1 MPKTDKEKKSF
12 ELKFE
17 LKEDGVTEDDSYYYL
32 KGYGATSDLD
42 LGDDIITPEALQ
54 KAIETRTPKFC
65 YQHNMKQPLG
75 IFTTLKKDSFG
86 LYFEAK
92 MPKLVDLC
100 NEVAEFIK
108 MGALDSMSIG
118 YWVIDREWK
127 DGIRII
133 KELEIYEISVVTI
146 PMNPNAV
153 ITGIK
158 SLEDIKSIGDVEDY
172 LKEKGL
178 SCQER
183 KTLISKIKGLNVP
196 EADQETDT
204 KEINLSDED
213 IKNLKLIIEKY

>member
-1 MPKTDKEKKSF
+1 MPNLREKGNF
-12 ELKFE
+12 EFKLEIKA
-17 LKEDGVTEDDSYYYL
+17 DGVSEDENFHYI

-42 LGDDIITPEALQ
+42 LGGDIILPEAIE
-54 KAIETRTPKFC
+54 KALTVRTPKFC
-65 YQHNMKQPLG
+65 YQHNIKQVLG
-75 IFTTLKKDSFG
+75 VFTVLRKDVNG

-92 MPKLVDLC
+92 MPKSVPLC

-118 YWVIDREWK
+118 YFVIDREWK
-127 DGIRII
+127 DGVRVI

-158 SLEDIKSIGDVEDY
+158 ALEEIKTIGDVEEF

-178 SCQER
+178 TSNDR
-183 KTLISKIKGLNVP
+183 KILISKIKGL
-196 EADQETDT
+196 QEVKEENETEEFVFSDT
-204 KEINLSDED
+204 D
-213 IKNLKLIIEKY
+213 IKNISCILENI